1 MPLNRRVPWL
11 LCYDIANPG
20 RLRKIHKLAVRFAI
34 PLQYSV
40 FLTCTTRS
48 EMLNFVGQLESII
61 DPRYDDVRGYPLSTR
76 IQPLVYGKPI
86 FQEGILLLHS
96 SHSSVNQLLEGEYS
110 I

>member
-11 LCYDIANPG
+11 LCYDISNPG

-40 FLTCTTRS
+40 FLTCATRS
-48 EMLNFVGQLESII
+48 EMKNFVGHLEAII

-86 FQEGILLLHS
+86 IPEGILYLDS
-96 SHSSVNQLLEGEYS
+96 SHTSVNRLLDGKFLS
-110 I
+110 